1 MTNLFRFNTLIKQYQ
16 RKVFKVQIS
25 VKVTPEESQYLES
38 SSQPQENS
46 ASEILVDK
54 LRAEYEDEQRAIKE
68 LDDFLE
74 PTIIAM
80 KNGAVSDKTGEEIVK
95 EAIEEAKGR
104 VRKD

>member
-1 MTNLFRFNTLIKQYQ
+1 MHIL
-16 RKVFKVQIS
+16 

-46 ASEILVDK
+46 TSEILVDK

-74 PTIIAM
+74 PTIIAA
-80 KNGAVSDKTGEEIVK
+80 KNGAVSDKTVDEIVK
-95 EAIEEAKGR
+95 EAIEKAKAR
-104 VRKD
+104 VRKDSNRG

>member
-1 MTNLFRFNTLIKQYQ
+1 M
-16 RKVFKVQIS
+16 QIS

-46 ASEILVDK
+46 AGEVLVDK

-74 PTIIAM
+74 PTIIAA
-80 KNGAVSDKTGEEIVK
+80 KNGAVSDKTVEEIVK
-95 EAIEEAKGR
+95 EAIEKAKAR
-104 VRKD
+104 VHKDSNRG